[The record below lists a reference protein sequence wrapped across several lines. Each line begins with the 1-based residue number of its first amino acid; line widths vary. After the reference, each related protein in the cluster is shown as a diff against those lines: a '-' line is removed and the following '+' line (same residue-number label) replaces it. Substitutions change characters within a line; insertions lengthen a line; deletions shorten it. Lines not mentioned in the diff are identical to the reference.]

1 MLVYTDGRLDMNRL
15 ATMFLILSAVA
26 SSTTASAT
34 KKLPFIEDDYVRARA
49 EAKKRDV
56 PLFVEVWAPW

>member
-1 MLVYTDGRLDMNRL
+1 MNRL
-15 ATMFLILSAVA
+15 ATMLLVLSAVA
-26 SSTTASAT
+26 SSTTAST
-34 KKLPFIEDDYVRARA
+34 PKTLSFIEDDYARARA